1 MTFAPGTRIGA
12 YEITSPLGSGGMGE
26 VYRARDLTLDRDV
39 AIKVLPASFAG
50 DAERLMRFEREAKTL
65 ASLNHPH
72 IAQVYGLER
81 SDDTSALVMELV
93 EGEDLAARIAR
104 SPVPPDDA
112 LAIARQIARKPW
124 KPRTRPESSIAISN
138 LPTSEIITPFVS
150 PDGAWLAFN
159 DFFAGT
165 IEKVPMEGGPALAIF
180 RHGTAL
186 RGASW
191 ADDGFD
197 RVRRLGAQSE
207 WAVSRP
213 GRRVAS
219 PCSRGCAHSSL
230 RAA

>member
-112 LAIARQIARKPW
+112 LAIAGQIAEALEAAHEAGIVHRDLKPANVRNHHAFCVAGWRMAGLQRFFRGHHRK
-124 KPRTRPESSIAISN
+124 
-138 LPTSEIITPFVS
+138 S
-150 PDGAWLAFN
+150 PDGRRSSSRDLSTWYRAARRQL
-159 DFFAGT
+159 
-165 IEKVPMEGGPALAIF
+165 GGRWI
-180 RHGTAL
+180 
-186 RGASW
+186 
-191 ADDGFD
+191 D

-219 PCSRGCAHSSL
+219 PCSRGCPQ
-230 RAA
+230 